1 MDIPYEDFV
10 PHKFSRR
17 CVRNFYEYPEGS
29 RITNRSQL
37 PTPGQAPE
45 PGFNNVLF
53 LWLDHLHESMSKK
66 ELKKLGKLV
75 RQRQGARTDLHR
87 SPLLVLPLRNTYPY
101 NLPWHARFL

>member
-1 MDIPYEDFV
+1 MSWAIGQRFYPTTLEEARLDIPYEDFV
-10 PHKFSRR
+10 QHKFSRR
-17 CVRNFYEYPEGS
+17 CVRNFYEYPDGS

-75 RQRQGARTDLHR
+75 SLF
-87 SPLLVLPLRNTYPY
+87 P
-101 NLPWHARFL
+101 NLEVC